1 MAWLIMRAVVGAWF
15 ANRLAFLAVTLSA
28 FAAVPASAMFGH
40 HHHGHGAKNPMK
52 AKYDA
57 VRRTLAE
64 ANRAQSANELEQAG
78 AFLDKAIANLGSDYA
93 SPKVIDDTG
102 MKLTLAGAEARAGK
116 LAAAVMLKKRVL
128 EARLEMFRKV
138 HLGG

>member
-1 MAWLIMRAVVGAWF
+1 VVAWYATRAAIAGALMLVPF
-15 ANRLAFLAVTLSA
+15 SSVSA
-28 FAAVPASAMFGH
+28 SDMFGH

-64 ANRAQSANELEQAG
+64 ANRAQSANELEQAS
-78 AFLDKAIANLGSDYA
+78 AFLDKAIANLGGDYA

-102 MKLTLAGAEARAGK
+102 MKLTLAGIEARNGK
-116 LAAAVMLKKRVL
+116 LAAAVTLKKRVL
-128 EARLEMFRKV
+128 EARLEMYRKL
-138 HLGG
+138 HLGS

>member
-1 MAWLIMRAVVGAWF
+1 MGAWY
-15 ANRLAFLAVTLSA
+15 ANRLAFIAVMLIA

-64 ANRAQSANELEQAG
+64 ANRAQSANQLEQAEQ
-78 AFLDKAIANLGSDYA
+78 FLDKAIAALGSDYV
-93 SPKVIDDTG
+93 SPKTIDDTG
-102 MKLTLAGAEARAGK
+102 MKLTLANAEARSGK
-116 LAAAVMLKKRVL
+116 RAAAVTLKKRVL
-128 EARLEMFRKV
+128 ESRLEMYRKL

>member
-1 MAWLIMRAVVGAWF
+1 MDRF
-15 ANRLAFLAVTLSA
+15 CANRLAVFATLPMAGNVAPVLAT
-28 FAAVPASAMFGH
+28 PGHDHGH
-40 HHHGHGAKNPMK
+40 HHAYGAKNPMK

-64 ANRAQSANELEQAG
+64 ATRAQSANELAQAS
-78 AFLDKAIANLGSDYA
+78 AFLDKAIANLGNDYT

-102 MKLTLAGAEARAGK
+102 MKLTLATAEARSGK
-116 LAAAVMLKKRVL
+116 LAAAVTLKKRVI
-128 EARLEMFRKV
+128 EARLEMYRKL

>member
-1 MAWLIMRAVVGAWF
+1 MDRLF
-15 ANRLAFLAVTLSA
+15 ENRLAV
-28 FAAVPASAMFGH
+28 FAALLIAIGAAPASAMFGH
-40 HHHGHGAKNPMK
+40 HHHKHGTKNPMK

-102 MKLTLAGAEARAGK
+102 MKLTLAGAEARSGK
-116 LAAAVMLKKRVL
+116 LAVAVTLKKRVL
-128 EARLEMFRKV
+128 EARLEMYRKL

>member
-1 MAWLIMRAVVGAWF
+1 MDRLC
-15 ANRLAFLAVTLSA
+15 ANRLAI
-28 FAAVPASAMFGH
+28 FAAVLIAIGAAPASAMFGDH
-40 HHHGHGAKNPMK
+40 HHKHGAKNPMK

-64 ANRAQSANELEQAG
+64 ANRAQSANELEQAS
-78 AFLDKAIANLGSDYA
+78 AFLDKAIANLGTDYA

-102 MKLTLAGAEARAGK
+102 MKLTLAGAEARSGK
-116 LAAAVMLKKRVL
+116 LAAAVTLKKRVV
-128 EARLEMFRKV
+128 EARLEMFRKL

>member
-1 MAWLIMRAVVGAWF
+1 VGAWC
-15 ANRLAFLAVTLSA
+15 ANRLVLGVAAALAALA
-28 FAAVPASAMFGH
+28 LPASAMPGH
-40 HHHGHGAKNPMK
+40 HHHGQGAKNPMK

-64 ANRAQSANELEQAG
+64 ANRAQSANELEQAEQ
-78 AFLDKAIANLGSDYA
+78 FLDKALAALGGDYL

-102 MKLTLAGAEARAGK
+102 MKLTLANAEARNGK
-116 LAAAVMLKKRVL
+116 HAVAVTLKKRVL
-128 EARLEMFRKV
+128 EARLEMYRKL

>member
-1 MAWLIMRAVVGAWF
+1 
-15 ANRLAFLAVTLSA
+15 
-28 FAAVPASAMFGH
+28 
-40 HHHGHGAKNPMK
+40 MK

-64 ANRAQSANELEQAG
+64 ANRAQSANELEQAS
-78 AFLDKAIANLGSDYA
+78 AFLDKAIATLGSDYV

-102 MKLTLAGAEARAGK
+102 MKLTLANAEARSGK
-116 LAAAVMLKKRVL
+116 LAVAVTLKKRLL
-128 EARLEMFRKV
+128 EARLEMYRKL

>member
-1 MAWLIMRAVVGAWF
+1 MGAWF
-15 ANRLAFLAVTLSA
+15 ANRLAFLAVMLSA

-40 HHHGHGAKNPMK
+40 HHHAHGAKNPMK

-64 ANRAQSANELEQAG
+64 ANRAQSANELEQAS
-78 AFLDKAIANLGSDYA
+78 AFLDKAIANLGTDYA

-102 MKLTLAGAEARAGK
+102 MKLTLAGAEARSGK
-116 LAAAVMLKKRVL
+116 LAAAVTLKKRVV
-128 EARLEMFRKV
+128 EARLEMFRKL

>member
-1 MAWLIMRAVVGAWF
+1 MDRWC
-15 ANRLAFLAVTLSA
+15 ANRLAVFASVLIAVG
-28 FAAVPASAMFGH
+28 AAPASAMPGH
-40 HHHGHGAKNPMK
+40 HHHGQGAKNPMK

-102 MKLTLAGAEARAGK
+102 MKLTLANAEARAGK
-116 LAAAVMLKKRVL
+116 LAAAVTLKKRVL
-128 EARLEMFRKV
+128 EARLEMFRKL
-138 HLGG
+138 HFGG

>member
-1 MAWLIMRAVVGAWF
+1 MMI
-15 ANRLAFLAVTLSA
+15 
-28 FAAVPASAMFGH
+28 AAGVPPASAMFGH
-40 HHHGHGAKNPMK
+40 HHHKHGAKNPMK

-64 ANRAQSANELEQAG
+64 ANRAQSANELEQAS
-78 AFLDKAIANLGSDYA
+78 AFLDKAIANLGSDYV

-102 MKLTLAGAEARAGK
+102 MKLTLAGAEARNGK
-116 LAAAVMLKKRVL
+116 LAAAVTLKKRVL
-128 EARLEMFRKV
+128 EARLEMYRKL

>member
-1 MAWLIMRAVVGAWF
+1 MGAWC
-15 ANRLAFLAVTLSA
+15 ANRLTLAATLIA
-28 FAAVPASAMFGH
+28 FALPASAMPGD
-40 HHHGHGAKNPMK
+40 HHHGHHHGQGTKNPMK

-116 LAAAVMLKKRVL
+116 LAAAVTLKKRVL
-128 EARLEMFRKV
+128 EARLEMYRKL

>member
-1 MAWLIMRAVVGAWF
+1 MRVAMGRSC
-15 ANRLAFLAVTLSA
+15 ANRLTLGVAAALTALALPV
-28 FAAVPASAMFGH
+28 SAMPGH

-64 ANRAQSANELEQAG
+64 ANRAQSANELERASQ
-78 AFLDKAIANLGSDYA
+78 FLDKAIVNLGSDYV

-102 MKLTLAGAEARAGK
+102 MKLTLANAEARGGK
-116 LAAAVMLKKRVL
+116 LAAAVTLKKRVL
-128 EARLEMFRKV
+128 EARLEMYRKL
-138 HLGG
+138 HLRN

>member
-1 MAWLIMRAVVGAWF
+1 MGVWC
-15 ANRLAFLAVTLSA
+15 ANRLVVTAVLIA
-28 FAAVPASAMFGH
+28 FALPASAMPGD
-40 HHHGHGAKNPMK
+40 HHHGHHHRQGAKNPMK

-64 ANRAQSANELEQAG
+64 ANRAQSANELEQAS
-78 AFLDKAIANLGSDYA
+78 AFLDKAIANLGSDYV

-102 MKLTLAGAEARAGK
+102 MKLTLAGAEARSGK
-116 LAAAVMLKKRVL
+116 LAVAVTLKKRVL
-128 EARLEMFRKV
+128 EARLEMFRKL

>member
-1 MAWLIMRAVVGAWF
+1 MDRLC
-15 ANRLAFLAVTLSA
+15 ANRLAI
-28 FAAVPASAMFGH
+28 FAAVLIAMGAAPAPAMFGH
-40 HHHGHGAKNPMK
+40 HHHKHGTKNPMK

-64 ANRAQSANELEQAG
+64 ANRAQSANDLEQAS

-102 MKLTLAGAEARAGK
+102 MKLTLAGAEARSGK
-116 LAAAVMLKKRVL
+116 LAAAVTIKKRVV
-128 EARLEMFRKV
+128 EARLEMFRKL

>member
-1 MAWLIMRAVVGAWF
+1 MRVVVGHWC
-15 ANRLAFLAVTLSA
+15 ANRLAFFAAVLIA
-28 FAAVPASAMFGH
+28 FGAVPASAIAAGLFGH

-64 ANRAQSANELEQAG
+64 ANRAQSANQLEQAEQ
-78 AFLDKAIANLGSDYA
+78 FLDKAIVALGGDYL

-102 MKLTLAGAEARAGK
+102 MKLTLANAEARAGK
-116 LAAAVMLKKRVL
+116 LAGAVTLKKRVL
-128 EARLEMFRKV
+128 ESRLEMYRKL

>member
-1 MAWLIMRAVVGAWF
+1 MGRWC
-15 ANRLAFLAVTLSA
+15 ANRLAVFAVGMIVVG
-28 FAAVPASAMFGH
+28 AVPALAMPGH
-40 HHHGHGAKNPMK
+40 HHHGQGTKNPMK

-64 ANRAQSANELEQAG
+64 ANRAQSANELERAA
-78 AFLDKAIANLGSDYA
+78 AFLDKAIANLGSDYV

-102 MKLTLAGAEARAGK
+102 MKLTLAGAEARSGK
-116 LAAAVMLKKRVL
+116 LAVAVTLKKRVV
-128 EARLEMFRKV
+128 EARLEMYRKL